1 MKTFFSCLS
10 TFDLRP
16 MMLRLAGL
24 LFLCANTAQAAE
36 LFCEIGYASE
46 DGSRKRASKSEKFKL
61 ESEIKDDNQ
70 TQYITLEDGNLV
82 AGIIYFANTPDISII
97 NDKQI
102 TNSWVVTVDISSK
115 RDRDLMDLRTAVMKA
130 GSEAIKVFDS
140 RRDGSEGVYASCTI
154 Q

>member
-1 MKTFFSCLS
+1 
-10 TFDLRP
+10 
-16 MMLRLAGL
+16 MMLRLASL

-61 ESEIKDDNQ
+61 ESEIKDANQ
-70 TQYITLEDGNLV
+70 TQYITLEDENLV

-97 NDKQI
+97 NDKQM

-115 RDRDLMDLRTAVMKA
+115 RDGDLMDLRTAVMKV